1 MPIDVVPMPDYRA
14 AMALDFPS
22 SEWVAAYK
30 DAINGNAAFKSA
42 HKDWT
47 HGAVAMVVKADP
59 ALKLPED
66 MGMLL
71 DVNQG
76 ECRNAKLLPASD
88 PEIQAAPFVIV
99 APYSTWRI
107 VMEGQLD
114 PTKAMMQNKLKLTK
128 GHMPTMVKFVTAS
141 KELVASS
148 TRVETTFRQ

>member
-1 MPIDVVPMPDYRA
+1 MG
-14 AMALDFPS
+14 LDFPS

-30 DAINGNAAFKSA
+30 DAINANAAFKAA

-59 ALKLPED
+59 ALGITED
-66 MGMLL
+66 QGMLL

-76 ECRNAKLLPASD
+76 ECRGAKYIPASS
-88 PEIQAAPFVIV
+88 PEIQGAPFIIV
-99 APYSTWRI
+99 APYATWKI